1 MGGNGYKIFVGGLNY
16 NTTDESLRD
25 YFEQFGPLQD
35 YIVMKTGHDQKSR
48 GFGFVVYENENSME
62 KVLETPKGHVV
73 DGRTVEVKNATPREE
88 VRGGGGGRPRFEGR
102 DNGRGSRFVTAD
114 GDRESK
120 IMRKL
125 FVGGLSYNTTEA
137 GMAAYFMNFGP
148 LAEHVLMTFP
158 DSGKSKGFGFVV
170 FEKAQDLDV
179 CQEARPHKLDN
190 KQIDT
195 KRATP
200 ASAAGRPE
208 AMVSVKRIFI
218 AGLKDE
224 DVSDTDIEEY
234 FSQFGLVTNVE
245 QMLWNDT
252 GKKRGF
258 GFVEFKDSDIV
269 DKVCLLGGHE
279 VKGISLDVKKALSK
293 DEMKE
298 AEYRQEQKRE
308 GRDDMGRSGP
318 NKRQRM
324 DEQWNS
330 GMGNGGGNGW
340 GNMGGGGND
349 GMNPMKMM
357 QNETLNNF
365 GFGGNNM
372 AMKMMQMMMGMFGGN
387 MNQSAPGNSG
397 HDQALMY
404 NMMNH
409 MAKQGRQNMSQ
420 MGSSDMSSQ
429 QGGQQNDSSSGNS
442 SGGQGAAAAGSAAG
456 YWGGNGQQQG
466 GSGYGGYGGSWG
478 ASGGQ
483 SGGYGGWG
491 GQDGSQQGG
500 ASGYGGKRESGGDA
514 QTYYGTS
521 GYSGRPSRGGRDKSS
536 Y

>member
-1 MGGNGYKIFVGGLNY
+1 
-16 NTTDESLRD
+16 
-25 YFEQFGPLQD
+25 
-35 YIVMKTGHDQKSR
+35 
-48 GFGFVVYENENSME
+48 
-62 KVLETPKGHVV
+62 
-73 DGRTVEVKNATPREE
+73 VEVKNATPREE
-88 VRGGGGGRPRFEGR
+88 VRGGGGGGARPRFEGR
-102 DNGRGSRFVTAD
+102 DNGRGNRHVTAD
-114 GDRESK
+114 GDREHK

-125 FVGGLSYNTTEA
+125 FIGGLSYNTTEA

-324 DEQWNS
+324 DESWNS

-340 GNMGGGGND
+340 GNMGGGGGGND
-349 GMNPMKMM
+349 GGMNP
-357 QNETLNNF
+357 
-365 GFGGNNM
+365 
-372 AMKMMQMMMGMFGGN
+372 MKMMQMMMGMFGGG
-387 MNQSAPGNSG
+387 MNQSAPGNTG

-420 MGSSDMSSQ
+420 MGSGQ
-429 QGGQQNDSSSGNS
+429 QGSQQNDNSSGNS
-442 SGGQGAAAAGSAAG
+442 SGGKSAAAPASSAGG

-466 GSGYGGYGGSWG
+466 GNGYSGYGGSWG
-478 ASGGQ
+478 GSDGQ

-491 GQDGSQQGG
+491 AQDGSQQGAAG
-500 ASGYGGKRESGGDA
+500 GYGGVKRESGSGGDG

-521 GYSGRPSRGGRDKSS
+521 GYSARPSRGGRGNNSS